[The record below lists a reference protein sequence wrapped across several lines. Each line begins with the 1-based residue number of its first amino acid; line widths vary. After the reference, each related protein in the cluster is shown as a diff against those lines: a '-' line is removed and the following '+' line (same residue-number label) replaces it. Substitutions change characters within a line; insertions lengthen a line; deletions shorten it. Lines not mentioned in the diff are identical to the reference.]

1 MTKLLLEFI
10 RSGIEPIRNGTYG
23 NGYRCSAY
31 LTDGTYLPCV
41 VLRDGSSITELALR
55 RFEEEKKGKGIFR
68 KNNDSYK
75 AIVKHFLTS
84 GNQINAYDIARVE
97 SSKYAIPLALL
108 SQIRSETTM
117 SWTGFVLEMRDGTH
131 IAFGTTFLFEF
142 FSIPEPYSF
151 ADVVAVH
158 NHSYVT
164 KAGELKAL
172 REGFMELPSDYDR
185 TLVNRERPYFVCYVD
200 IALQM

>member
-10 RSGIEPIRNGTYG
+10 RSGIEPIRDSTYS

-41 VLRDGSSITELALR
+41 MLRDGGPITDLALR

-68 KNNDSYK
+68 KSDDSYK

-84 GNQINAYDIARVE
+84 GNRVNAYDIARVE
-97 SSKYAIPLALL
+97 PSRYAIPLTLL
-108 SQIRSETTM
+108 SQIHGETTM
-117 SWTGFVLEMRDGTH
+117 SWTGFVLEMRDGTY

-142 FSIPEPYSF
+142 FNLPEQYSF

-158 NHSYVT
+158 NNSYVT
-164 KAGELKAL
+164 KAGELRSL
-172 REGFMELPSDYDR
+172 REGFMEPPSDYDR
-185 TLVNRERPYFVCYVD
+185 TTVSRERPYFVCYVD
-200 IALQM
+200 S